1 MDYLQKR
8 WAYPFKLS
16 TRTFFLLLLV
26 GTISVSF
33 SVQSAIGQPRKLPA
47 RIGNFSVK
55 GEVRGIRPGQLT
67 VQDKKGGRRDY
78 MIQDVDEQ
86 ALSIGDGLIMSL
98 PAKIKVQ
105 GRLPGRLLEAG
116 MVVEFKANANRA
128 ARAKGS
134 VREFKVVNL
143 PSSKW
148 KYEPKEEPTGTNFVE
163 VDIIG
168 RVKYLKKQKKLL
180 VEVPKTKFSRSGRIT
195 IELDDASHFSI
206 QTDDL
211 NRVRKGD
218 KVTKMEGVKLDSGD
232 WVVRNIEVEMD
243 PDREAATFS
252 FHDQLELK
260 FSHLSDEPGNPRM
273 LKSAHFILN
282 TDISD
287 RQAQVLLAK
296 LENMY
301 GLISKYYGRNCSPK
315 KIVCYVVKDMK
326 KWANAGFPKRGIVKI
341 LEGAGVTISLT
352 NGRDA
357 DSVVYSCDNQGVVQH
372 EAVHA
377 FCTQTFGDAGPTWYA
392 EGMAEMGQYWKP
404 GQLAVDID
412 PVVIKYL
419 TKAKPKPLAEIVKA
433 GQITGDSWEA
443 YSWRWALCHM
453 LASNS
458 NYSRNFKKLGVL
470 MMRSQK
476 GATFDAAYGKV
487 AKEMQFEYSM
497 FCKNFGNGYRADL
510 CVWDWTKKPKI
521 LPGGDFAKYTVKA
534 AGGWQATSLKV
545 QAGKSY
551 DVLTKGT
558 WKIEK
563 KGEEVTGDG
572 YKGGS
577 GKLLGVIYKDYK
589 LSKPFEL
596 GAKTSFTA
604 SQDGQLYLRCN
615 DDWLDL
621 GDNEGELSVYF
632 QNAKK

>member
-1 MDYLQKR
+1 MNPVYKHRSLNAGLVAVR
-8 WAYPFKLS
+8 SLCWVAFVAAI
-16 TRTFFLLLLV
+16 LLPL
-26 GTISVSF
+26 T
-33 SVQSAIGQPRKLPA
+33 SADGQPRRFPKKV
-47 RIGNFSVK
+47 GNFSVK
-55 GEVRGIRPGQLT
+55 GEIRAVKPGQLT
-67 VQDKKGGRRDY
+67 IQDEKGGRRDY
-78 MIQDVDEQ
+78 LVQDVDED
-86 ALSIGDGLIMSL
+86 AMSIGNGLIVSL
-98 PAKIKVQ
+98 PAKIKVK

-116 MVVEFKANANRA
+116 MVVQFTAKANRS
-128 ARAKGS
+128 ARTQGTVTNLA
-134 VREFKVVNL
+134 VVNV

-148 KYEPKEEPTGTNFVE
+148 KYEPKDEPTGTNFVDVE
-163 VDIIG
+163 IIG
-168 RVKYLKKQKKLL
+168 RVRFLKKDKLL
-180 VEVPKTKFSRSGRIT
+180 LEVPKTKFSRKGRISVKLAESSEFT
-195 IELDDASHFSI
+195 IE
-206 QTDDL
+206 TDDL

-218 KVTKMEGVKLDSGD
+218 KIKKMEGVRFDSGD
-232 WVVRNIEVEMD
+232 WVVRTVEVEMA

-252 FHDQLELK
+252 YHDQLELE
-260 FSHLSDEPGNPRM
+260 FSHLSDDPGNPRTVR
-273 LKSAHFILN
+273 SRNFILN

-301 GLISKYYGRNCSPK
+301 ELISKYYGRNCSPQ

-326 KWANAGFPKRGIVKI
+326 KWANAGFPKRGVMKI

-352 NGRDA
+352 NGRNA
-357 DSVVYSCDNQGVVQH
+357 ESVVYSCDNQGVVQH

-377 FCTQTFGDAGPTWYA
+377 FCYQTFGDAGPTWYA

-404 GQLAVDID
+404 GELEVSID

-419 TKAKPKPLAEIVKA
+419 TKAKPKPLRDIVKA

-453 LASNS
+453 LANNS
-458 NYSRNFKKLGVL
+458 NYSRNFKKLGVM

-487 AKEMQFEYSM
+487 EKEMQFEYAM

-510 CVWDWTKKPKI
+510 CTWDWSKKPKI
-521 LPGGDFAKYTVKA
+521 LAGGDFAKYTVKA

-545 QAGKSY
+545 KAGNSY

-563 KGEEVTGDG
+563 KGKELTGDG
-572 YKGGS
+572 YQGGS

-589 LSKPFEL
+589 LSQPFEL
-596 GAKTSFTA
+596 GARTSFTA
-604 SQDGQLYLRCN
+604 PQDGQLFLRCN
-615 DDWLDL
+615 DDWLEL
-621 GDNEGELSVYF
+621 SDNEGELSVYF
-632 QNAKK
+632 QNSKK